1 MRTKL
6 RRRAPFA
13 AGSLLSTMAANGS
26 YSLSPDPS
34 PEDAAAVIAAIE
46 RFLADTT
53 SPPLDEGTVVSGW
66 LRSALHEGV
75 GSVDNDAI
83 W

>member
-1 MRTKL
+1 M
-6 RRRAPFA
+6 
-13 AGSLLSTMAANGS
+13 SANTS
-26 YSLSPDPS
+26 FNLSPDPS

-53 SPPLDEGTVVSGW
+53 SPPPADGPAISGW
-66 LRSALHEGV
+66 LRASLHESAGL
-75 GSVDNDAI
+75 VDENSI

>member
-1 MRTKL
+1 MNTE
-6 RRRAPFA
+6 
-13 AGSLLSTMAANGS
+13 MADNGS

-53 SPPLDEGTVVSGW
+53 SPPADEVSVVNGW
-66 LRSALHEGV
+66 LRAALREGV
-75 GSVDNDAI
+75 GSVDDDAI

>member
-1 MRTKL
+1 MNG
-6 RRRAPFA
+6 ADPF
-13 AGSLLSTMAANGS
+13 SLHPN
-26 YSLSPDPS
+26 PS

-53 SPPLDEGTVVSGW
+53 TPSLDADEVVSGR
-66 LRSALHEGV
+66 LRAALHESV
-75 GSVDNDAI
+75 GSRDEDSL

>member
-1 MRTKL
+1 
-6 RRRAPFA
+6 
-13 AGSLLSTMAANGS
+13 MASDYS
-26 YSLSPDPS
+26 YSFGSDPS

-53 SPPLDEGTVVSGW
+53 VPSVQDQNTVNGW
-66 LRSALHEGV
+66 LRAALQEGV
-75 GSVDNDAI
+75 GSTDNERI

>member
-1 MRTKL
+1 M
-6 RRRAPFA
+6 PIDP
-13 AGSLLSTMAANGS
+13 S

-53 SPPLDEGTVVSGW
+53 VPATAADEVVSGW
-66 LRSALHEGV
+66 LRAALHEGV
-75 GSVDNDAI
+75 GSSDNERI

>member
-1 MRTKL
+1 MS
-6 RRRAPFA
+6 A
-13 AGSLLSTMAANGS
+13 SGS

-53 SPPLDEGTVVSGW
+53 APAPDAGPSVNGW
-66 LRSALHEGV
+66 LRAALLEGV
-75 GSVDNDAI
+75 GSADNDAI

>member
-1 MRTKL
+1 M
-6 RRRAPFA
+6 
-13 AGSLLSTMAANGS
+13 SANGS
-26 YSLSPDPS
+26 FSLHPDPS

-53 SPPLDEGTVVSGW
+53 SPATEEPAISGW
-66 LRSALHEGV
+66 LRASLREGV
-75 GSVDNDAI
+75 GLFDEDSI

>member
-1 MRTKL
+1 
-6 RRRAPFA
+6 
-13 AGSLLSTMAANGS
+13 MASESS
-26 YSLSPDPS
+26 YSFSSDPT

-53 SPPLDEGTVVSGW
+53 VPSVQDAETVNGW
-66 LRSALHEGV
+66 LRAALREGV
-75 GSVDNDAI
+75 GSSDNERI

>member
-1 MRTKL
+1 M
-6 RRRAPFA
+6 
-13 AGSLLSTMAANGS
+13 SDTMSRDAN
-26 YSLSPDPS
+26 YSLSPEPS

-53 SPPLDEGTVVSGW
+53 VASAEAGVVVNGW
-66 LRSALHEGV
+66 LRAALHEGV
-75 GSVDNDAI
+75 GSTDADAI

>member
-1 MRTKL
+1 
-6 RRRAPFA
+6 
-13 AGSLLSTMAANGS
+13 MASDNS
-26 YSLSPDPS
+26 YSFGTDPS

-53 SPPLDEGTVVSGW
+53 VPSVGDSDTVSGW
-66 LRSALHEGV
+66 LRAALQEGV
-75 GSVDNDAI
+75 GSTDTERI

>member
-1 MRTKL
+1 MTMDGTDS
-6 RRRAPFA
+6 F
-13 AGSLLSTMAANGS
+13 SLHPN
-26 YSLSPDPS
+26 PS

-53 SPPLDEGTVVSGW
+53 APPLDAGEVVSGW
-66 LRSALHEGV
+66 LRAALRENV
-75 GSVDNDAI
+75 GACDEDAP

>member
-1 MRTKL
+1 MTP
-6 RRRAPFA
+6 AD
-13 AGSLLSTMAANGS
+13 GQ
-26 YSLSPDPS
+26 YELSPDPS

-53 SPPLDEGTVVSGW
+53 FAPIAAEEVVNGW
-66 LRSALHEGV
+66 LRSALCEGV
-75 GSVDNDAI
+75 GRADDSAI

>member
-1 MRTKL
+1 
-6 RRRAPFA
+6 
-13 AGSLLSTMAANGS
+13 MASDNS
-26 YSLSPDPS
+26 YSFGSDPS

-53 SPPLDEGTVVSGW
+53 VPSVQDQNTVNGW
-66 LRSALHEGV
+66 LRAALQEGV
-75 GSVDNDAI
+75 GTVDNERI